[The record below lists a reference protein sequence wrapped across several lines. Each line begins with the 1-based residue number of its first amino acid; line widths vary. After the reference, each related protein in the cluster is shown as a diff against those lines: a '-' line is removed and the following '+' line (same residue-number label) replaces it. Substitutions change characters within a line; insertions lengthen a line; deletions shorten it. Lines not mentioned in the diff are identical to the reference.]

1 MKTLKTLQNFLPFAI
16 IGSLMLSIIA
26 FLGSLLGFMY
36 TNDPVFIQAGIVSMQ
51 AIFGSIVFGMA
62 SLFLLD

>member
-1 MKTLKTLQNFLPFAI
+1 MKTLKTLQNLLPFAI

-36 TNDPVFIQAGIVSMQ
+36 TDDPVFIQAGIVSMQ
-51 AIFGSIVFGMA
+51 AIFGSVIFGMA
-62 SLFLLD
+62 SLFLL